1 MLGVKS
7 FYSILQVDMKLILA
21 QGNPG
26 SEYRDTR
33 HNVGFRMLDSYTHQH
48 DLAWVEK
55 TKFNAYVAEHSLAGE
70 KILFVKP
77 TTYYNDTGSAVR
89 AIADFYKI
97 DTSDILVLHDDIALP
112 LGTIRTRDKGS
123 SAGNNGIKSL
133 NTHLGEHYLRMRI
146 GIWSSLADRMQATAF
161 VLGKFTTQEHE
172 LLSAQQA
179 TAEAIIDSFID
190 GSFEVTSHRQT
201 PASSPDTSST
211 QS

>member
-1 MLGVKS
+1 
-7 FYSILQVDMKLILA
+7 MKIIVA

-26 SEYRDTR
+26 SEYSHTR
-33 HNVGFRMLDSYTHQH
+33 HNVGFQILDKYAYSR
-48 DLAWVEK
+48 DLAWAEK
-55 TKFNAYVAEHSLAGE
+55 SKFHAYVAELMHKGE
-70 KILFVKP
+70 KTLLVKP

-89 AIADFYKI
+89 AITDFYKI

-133 NTHLGEHYLRMRI
+133 NAHLGEHYLRMRI

-190 GSFEVTSHRQT
+190 GSFEVTSHKQP
-201 PASSPDTSST
+201 PASSPDTLST
-211 QS
+211 LS